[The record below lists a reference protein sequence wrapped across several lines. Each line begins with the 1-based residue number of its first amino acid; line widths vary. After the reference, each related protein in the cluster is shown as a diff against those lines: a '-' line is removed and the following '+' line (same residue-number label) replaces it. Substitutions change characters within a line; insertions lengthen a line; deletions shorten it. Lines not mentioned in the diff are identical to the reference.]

1 MFRPTRV
8 LHLALNFSALG
19 CSALVP
25 SALDRN
31 ALDRN
36 AATDVLVVSVK

>member
-8 LHLALNFSALG
+8 LHFALICSALG

-31 ALDRN
+31 A
-36 AATDVLVVSVK
+36 ATDGLVVSVK

>member
-8 LHLALNFSALG
+8 LHFALICSALG

-36 AATDVLVVSVK
+36 AATDGLVVSVK